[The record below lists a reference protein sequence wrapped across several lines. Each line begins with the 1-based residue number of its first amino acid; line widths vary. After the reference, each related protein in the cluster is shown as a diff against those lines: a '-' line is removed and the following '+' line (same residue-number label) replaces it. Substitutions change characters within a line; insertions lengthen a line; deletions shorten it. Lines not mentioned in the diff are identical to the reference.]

1 MLSLLD
7 KLGARV
13 GSVVPCHQQRC
24 RGLLFLKR
32 GCSGFPITPFIQC
45 LYSCSVEFRSRSF
58 TTCSAC
64 GSATVD
70 QIRDQVWF
78 LQRWWQKK
86 RDISELSKLRKLLEA
101 KSYQVAKQEK
111 ELEDEDKQL
120 KALDGLNK
128 FIITKEKMFKA
139 IDAGMLDTVTNLVK
153 LANDYHLLP
162 VPHARIMETTQTLV
176 AIPSLKIRF
185 GVEANLCNV
194 LVGEIQELVDG
205 ILASVKEAEQR
216 QRDDKREAQLKA
228 REKKGGVSSR
238 PRAVNMMVT
247 FVSGTQPIGIKV
259 GVPPTDPKGG
269 VIEVL
274 QYGSQASGV
283 SEKEWPAIKDEIEKE
298 KILLDEENERL
309 KVNSD
314 ELTLINKERKKRSKA
329 RESLALNRPPV
340 FAEASRNATIPT

>member
-1 MLSLLD
+1 MFNPFKKKTTKAANGAPLKPVKKGIDAILE
-7 KLGARV
+7 KLE
-13 GSVVPCHQQRC
+13 PEN
-24 RGLLFLKR
+24 F
-32 GCSGFPITPFIQC
+32 FP
-45 LYSCSVEFRSRSF
+45 
-58 TTCSAC
+58 
-64 GSATVD
+64 
-70 QIRDQVWF
+70 QV
-78 LQRWWQKK
+78 
-86 RDISELSKLRKLLEA
+86 
-101 KSYQVAKQEK
+101 
-111 ELEDEDKQL
+111 EDKQL

-128 FIITKEKMFKA
+128 FIVTKEKMFKA

-216 QRDDKREAQLKA
+216 LRDDKREAQLKA

-247 FVSGTQPIGIKV
+247 FVSGTQPTGIKV
-259 GVPPTDPKGG
+259 GVPPADPKGG
-269 VIEVL
+269 VIEVM

-309 KVNSD
+309 KLNCFYF
-314 ELTLINKERKKRSKA
+314 ELIN
-329 RESLALNRPPV
+329 N
-340 FAEASRNATIPT
+340 